1 MREKLGSTITITNRK
16 WIILQFKLLELWQ
29 QKSVVFILILKNRE
43 YYNFYFIFTFNQSA
57 YRLAESTLQGWKLFL
72 YVIDQ
77 GN

>member
-1 MREKLGSTITITNRK
+1 M
-16 WIILQFKLLELWQ
+16 LELWQ
-29 QKSVVFILILKNRE
+29 QKSLVFILNLKNRE

-72 YVIDQ
+72 YVIGQ